1 MNNKFSDLFI
11 LDLANNHQGDV
22 GHAKTIIKEI
32 SEVAEKYKVKAAIK
46 FQFRDLETFIHKDK
60 RESGKDK
67 MVDRFLTTKLSD
79 EEFFELKKYVDSLN
93 LLTACT
99 PFDEISVEK
108 IVKMGFDYIK
118 IASCS
123 AQDWSLVKKIIE
135 TQIPLIVSTGGLN
148 WEEIDELVYFI
159 SKKRKSFA
167 LMHCVSIYPTPDEL
181 LNLERINILSRRYP
195 DLKIGWSTHENPN
208 DYRTI
213 KLAYALGARVF
224 EKHIGKNTEKYS
236 LNQYSATKENIDRW
250 LNSFI
255 EMKKKLVA
263 DEGIF
268 LKKQKESIKKIC
280 RRYFAKKDIK
290 QNKKI
295 QKDDFYYAFPG
306 NEDSIKCLKNF
317 EFLTTQE
324 NIKIDAALTQNNTIC
339 EINHDG
345 LIQEAILKLRMFLQ
359 KNNFSINH
367 YNYIHLSYHSG
378 LDKFYLVGSC
388 FIDCSKPPYIKK
400 IIVMLPG
407 QGHPSHKHI
416 DRSEL
421 YSIISGDL
429 TLMIDDKMVYLGEGQ
444 QIVVNKNEYH
454 GFSTING
461 VIFEE
466 ISYVENRTKSEYKN
480 DEINKIDR
488 SKRVTHIEEKVL

>member
-1 MNNKFSDLFI
+1 MSNKFSDLFI

-32 SEVAEKYKVKAAIK
+32 SEVAKKYKVKAAIK
-46 FQFRDLETFIHKDK
+46 FQFRNLGTFIHKDK

-67 MVDRFLTTKLSD
+67 MADRFLATKLSD

-108 IVKMGFDYIK
+108 IVRMGFDYIK

-123 AQDWSLVKKIIE
+123 AQDWSLLEKIREI
-135 TQIPLIVSTGGLN
+135 QIPLIVSTGGLT

-159 SKKRKSFA
+159 SKKRKNFA

-195 DLKIGWSTHENPN
+195 DLEIGWSTHENPN
-208 DYRTI
+208 DYQTI

-236 LNQYSATKENIDRW
+236 LNQYSATKQDIERW

-255 EMKKKLVA
+255 EMKKKLIA

-268 LKKQKESIKKIC
+268 LKKQKESIKKLL
-280 RRYFAKKDIK
+280 RGSFAKKNIE
-290 QNKKI
+290 QNRKI
-295 QKDDFYYAFPG
+295 QKDDFYYAFPS
-306 NEDSIKCLKNF
+306 NTDSIKCLKNF
-317 EFLTTQE
+317 EFLTARE
-324 NIKIDAALTQNNTIC
+324 SIKIDAALTQNNAIC
-339 EINHDG
+339 EINYDG
-345 LIQEAILKLRMFLQ
+345 LIQDAILKLRIFLQ

-367 YNYIHLSYHSG
+367 YNYINLSYQNG
-378 LDKFYLVGSC
+378 LDKFYSVGSC
-388 FIDCSKPPYIKK
+388 FIDCSKPPFIKK
-400 IIVMLPG
+400 IIIMLPG

-416 DRSEL
+416 DCSEL
-421 YSIISGDL
+421 YSMISGDL
-429 TLMIDDKMVYLGEGQ
+429 TLMIDDKIVYLKEGQ
-444 QIVVNKNEYH
+444 QIVLNKNEYH
-454 GFSTING
+454 GFSTVNG
-461 VIFEE
+461 AIFEE

-480 DEINKIDR
+480 DEINRINR
-488 SKRVTHIEEKVL
+488 SKRVTYIKGKVL